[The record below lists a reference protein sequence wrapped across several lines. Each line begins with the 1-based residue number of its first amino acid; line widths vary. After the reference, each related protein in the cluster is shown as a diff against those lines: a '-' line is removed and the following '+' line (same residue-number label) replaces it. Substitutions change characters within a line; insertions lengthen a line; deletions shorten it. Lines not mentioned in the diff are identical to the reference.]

1 MSASLIR
8 RRVAI
13 WFGGSVFVV
22 VVGAALVLRQLFAD
36 ALDREFAASQDGIG
50 ALVHGFFMAEVPEYK
65 SVENTLAHISAEHE
79 FAQSRV
85 VFRRPSGE
93 VFDPL
98 PDTTHVHPTL
108 APPVRSATYPLER
121 ELAPGWTVE
130 VLTSA
135 ASLAASQRRLDFWLA
150 ATAAGAVLAALLA
163 GWLLTGRALAPVRAM
178 TDATLAMGPQAP
190 GRRLPVADARD
201 ELGRLGDRFNA
212 LLDRLD
218 EAMGQQKRFLAVAA
232 HELRTPIARL
242 RSEAEVAQ
250 LDGADAGAA
259 LARIERELEGLA
271 TMVDQLL
278 QLARADA
285 LPDGVT
291 PVPASLDD
299 VVAEAVERWRAPAKA
314 RGLALAVRAL
324 DDAPARLDVP
334 YAARLVDVLLD
345 NAVRY
350 TPRGGTVTVATGLD
364 GGLPSVVIDDSGP
377 GVAAE
382 DRPHVF
388 ERFWRG
394 AAARQAVPEGS
405 GLGLAL
411 AKWIAEAHGAVIEV
425 LEAPGGGARFRVAFP
440 SVGA

>member
-8 RRVAI
+8 RRVAA
-13 WFGGSVFVV
+13 WFGLSVFVV
-22 VVGAALVLRQLFAD
+22 VVAAALVLRQLFAD
-36 ALDREFAASQDGIG
+36 ALDREFTASQEGIG
-50 ALVHGFFMAEVPEYK
+50 ALVRGFFLAEVPEYK

-85 VFRRPSGE
+85 VFRRPRGE

-98 PDTTHVHPTL
+98 PDTTHVHPVL
-108 APPVRSATYPLER
+108 APPVRSATFPLEQD
-121 ELAPGWTVE
+121 LAPGWTVE

-135 ASLAASQRRLDFWLA
+135 ATLAASRQRLDFWLA

-178 TDATLAMGPQAP
+178 TDATAMMGPQAP

-201 ELGRLGDRFNA
+201 ELGRLGERFNG

-242 RSEAEVAQ
+242 RSEAEVAR
-250 LDGADAGAA
+250 LEGADAGAA
-259 LARIERELEGLA
+259 LVRIERELNGLA
-271 TMVDQLL
+271 VMVDQLL

-291 PVPASLDD
+291 PVAAALDD
-299 VVAEAVERWRAPAKA
+299 VVADAVERWRAPARAK
-314 RGLALAVRAL
+314 GLTLDVRAL
-324 DDAPARLDVP
+324 DEAPARLDVP
-334 YAARLVDVLLD
+334 YVARLVDVLLD

-350 TPRGGTVTVATGLD
+350 TPRGGTVTVATAVD
-364 GGLPSVVIDDSGP
+364 AARATVTIDDSGP
-377 GVAAE
+377 GVTMA

-394 AAARQAVPEGS
+394 SAARQAVPEGS

-411 AKWIAEAHGAVIEV
+411 AQWIAEAHGAAIEV
-425 LEAPGGGARFRVAFP
+425 GEAPAGGARFRVVFP
-440 SVGA
+440 A